1 MKTLNGQ
8 NMLTRQQAH
17 EELRRVLCL
26 PDGYGR
32 NLDALWD
39 CVTTMR
45 EEVRLV
51 NAAPM
56 RRELGLYGER
66 LIALLTEAAQ
76 TNALFEFS
84 WED

>member
-1 MKTLNGQ
+1 MKILDGR

-17 EELRRVLCL
+17 EELQRVLAL
-26 PDGYGR
+26 PDYYGR

-39 CVTTMR
+39 CVSTA
-45 EEVRLV
+45 EDEVRLV

-56 RRELGLYGER
+56 KRELGLYGEK
-66 LIALLTEAAQ
+66 LIALLTEAAEK
-76 TNALFEFS
+76 NALFGFS